1 MSDVCKTYGEA
12 VARLLE
18 DIAPADILEY
28 FATPKP
34 LPFTRMVPL
43 SPWERFKTFLPWSWS
58 RNHKTKWVYNGPA
71 TIKFIRGSP
80 FDE

>member
-1 MSDVCKTYGEA
+1 MGNVCKTYGET

-18 DIAPADILEY
+18 DATPAYILEY
-28 FATPKP
+28 FATPKA

-43 SPWERFKTFLPWSWS
+43 TLRERIKTYLPWSWS
-58 RNHKTKWVYNGPA
+58 RNHKTKWVYNGPP
-71 TIKFIRGSP
+71 TIKWNRRSP